1 MILNQQGVR
10 PGSIN
15 MGRVL
20 RHLRYRS
27 EQSKIVT
34 YYRPPIYDKDD
45 YGVETTVVNTP
56 EILMPKLSALIR
68 PSMTADYQLQK
79 SGHNIVGAA
88 RVYTPNIQTIKNP
101 ILDSDDVNVNN
112 FDQTVG
118 KSNIIFNEIEGWDR
132 FIDIGRYIYQVPT
145 NATTDWASGSA
156 DATFESDGQTI
167 TATLG
172 TTYEGTIDYS
182 TSATNT
188 LEADRFQFDIKA
200 SGASNIELVN
210 FATYNGGTT
219 TQYLSYTPDTTLT
232 VPTGSWLSID
242 VPFTTGSLSD
252 GTTIYKDGDRY
263 AVTRASGASFND
275 ESDFRKFEFSVS
287 GAASGNKF
295 YVKGLRFY
303 KSLSWHVHSAKEL
316 NRDYMIFNCVRVTGS
331 RDSRRRAYN

>member
-1 MILNQQGVR
+1 MALNQQGVR

-20 RHLRYRS
+20 RHLRYRT
-27 EQSKIVT
+27 EQSRIVT

-45 YGVETTVVNTP
+45 YGVETTVENTP
-56 EILMPKLSALIR
+56 EILIPRLSALIR

-118 KSNIIFNEIEGWDR
+118 KSNIVFNEIEGWDR

-145 NATTDWASGSA
+145 SATTNWASGSA
-156 DATFESDGQTI
+156 NATFSTDGQTL

-172 TTYEGTIDYS
+172 ATFLGTFNYAI
-182 TSATNT
+182 TATNT
-188 LEADRFQFDIKA
+188 LEADRFQFQIKA
-200 SGASNIELVN
+200 SGASTMELIN

-219 TQYLSYTPDTTLT
+219 TQALTYTPALITI
-232 VPTGSWLSID
+232 PTNSWLSID
-242 VPFTTGSLSD
+242 VPFSSGSIDD
-252 GTTIYKDGDRY
+252 GTTLYKDGNRY
-263 AVTRASGASFND
+263 AVTMASGASFND
-275 ESDFRKFEFSVS
+275 ESDFVKFEFKVD
-287 GAASGNKF
+287 GKEDGNKV
-295 YVKGLRFY
+295 YIKGLRFY
-303 KSLSWHVHSAKEL
+303 KSISWHVHSAKEL
-316 NRDYMIFNCVRVTGS
+316 NRDYMIFNCVRVTGA
-331 RDSRRRAYN
+331 RDSRRRAYD

>member
-1 MILNQQGVR
+1 MALNQQGVR

-27 EQSKIVT
+27 EQSRVVT

-45 YGVETTVVNTP
+45 YGVETTVINTP

-101 ILDSDDVNVNN
+101 ILDDGSVNINN

-118 KSNIIFNEIEGWDR
+118 KSNIVFNEIEGWDR

-145 NATTDWASGSA
+145 AAVTNWASGSA
-156 DATFESDGQTI
+156 DTTFASDGQTL

-172 TTYEGTIDYS
+172 ATYSGTFNYAI
-182 TSATNT
+182 TATNT

-200 SGASNIELVN
+200 SGASTMELVN

-219 TQYLSYTPDTTLT
+219 TQALTYTPPAATTIPTDSWLT
-232 VPTGSWLSID
+232 VD
-242 VPFTTGSLSD
+242 VPFTSGSIGD
-252 GTTIYKDGDRY
+252 GTTLYKDGDRY
-263 AVTRASGASFND
+263 AVGMASGASFND
-275 ESDFRKFEFSVS
+275 ESDFVKFEFNVD
-287 GAASGNKF
+287 GKADGNKV
-295 YVKGLRFY
+295 YIKGLRFY
-303 KSLSWHVHSAKEL
+303 KSISWHVHSAKEL
-316 NRDYMIFNCVRVTGS
+316 NRDYMIFNCVRVTGA

>member
-27 EQSKIVT
+27 EQSRLVT
-34 YYRPPIYDKDD
+34 YYRPPIYNKDN
-45 YGVETTVVNTP
+45 YGIETTVENTP
-56 EILMPKLSALIR
+56 EILIPKLSALIR

-101 ILDSDDVNVNN
+101 ILDNGDVNVNN

-118 KSNIIFNEIEGWDR
+118 KSNIVFNEIEGWDR

-145 NATTDWASGSA
+145 SATTGWASGSA
-156 DATFESDGQTI
+156 DATFSTDGQTL

-172 TTYEGTIDYS
+172 TAYSGTFNYP
-182 TSATNT
+182 TTATNT

-200 SGASNIELVN
+200 SGASTMELIN

-219 TQYLSYTPDTTLT
+219 TQSLTYTPAAITI
-232 VPTGSWLSID
+232 PTGSWLTID
-242 VPFTTGSLSD
+242 VPFASGSIAS
-252 GTTIYKDGDRY
+252 GTTLYKDGDRY
-263 AVTRASGASFND
+263 AVTMASGASFND
-275 ESDFRKFEFSVS
+275 ESDFRKFEFKVD
-287 GAASGNKF
+287 GKVSGNKI
-295 YVKGLRFY
+295 YIKGLRYY
-303 KSLSWHVHSAKEL
+303 KSISWHVHSAKEL
-316 NRDYMIFNCVRVTGS
+316 NRDYMIFNCVRVTGA